1 MRCPSGTTW
10 NGAFCSSSSACI
22 NGFIYDDY
30 LLKCV
35 PKSDC
40 GPNQYLDGVNCR
52 CRVGYHW
59 INEEC
64 VKCGEGSTFDGR
76 QCVQNHLVRNV
87 CGPYQ
92 YYLPGGCVCMPGF
105 LPTKHFCIVCPEF
118 TFWNGC
124 QCQFLVTFS
133 QADDPEA
140 LILEERMEI
149 TQTIPAKI
157 VKK

>member
-1 MRCPSGTTW
+1 MNGACVRCPSGTRW
-10 NGAFCSSSSACI
+10 NGATCSSSPLCI
-22 NGFIYDDY
+22 RNYIYDEY

-35 PKSDC
+35 PRNDC
-40 GPNQYLDGVNCR
+40 GANQYLDGVNCR
-52 CRVGYHW
+52 CRAGYHW
-59 INEEC
+59 INDEC
-64 VKCGEGSTFDGR
+64 VKCGSGSTFDGR

-105 LPTKHFCIVCPEF
+105 LPTKHFCIVCPKF

-133 QADDPEA
+133 RANDA
-140 LILEERMEI
+140 
-149 TQTIPAKI
+149 
-157 VKK
+157 